1 MKVSAG
7 STPGISSTAP
17 TRESRSGNVDWLIRR
32 PLSPVTYPALGAVI
46 FPRLLSPPMSI
57 TLCIPARLAST
68 RLPRKVLLDL
78 GGKPVV
84 QHVWEKAKQVRQAD
98 RIILLTD
105 SEEVAQVARGFG
117 AEVVMTSPDCPSG
130 TARMASVI
138 DQVPG
143 DFFLNVQGDEPFIQ
157 PELLDGL
164 ISRWKETK
172 CRLVTAVS
180 KIQTTERLMAS
191 SVVKVVR
198 AESGEAIYFSRSPIP
213 HLRGVDPTEWV
224 AHRDYWVHIGVYGY
238 DRATLAG
245 YSKLAPTELETV
257 ESLEQLR
264 FLAHG
269 FTFQTV
275 VTQYHPVAIDTPED
289 LAVARKML

>member
-1 MKVSAG
+1 M
-7 STPGISSTAP
+7 
-17 TRESRSGNVDWLIRR
+17 
-32 PLSPVTYPALGAVI
+32 
-46 FPRLLSPPMSI
+46 I
-57 TLCIPARLAST
+57 TLCIPARIAST

-84 QHVWEKAKQVRQAD
+84 QHVWERAKQVKQAN
-98 RIILLTD
+98 RVILLTD
-105 SEEVAQVARGFG
+105 SEEVATVARGFG

-138 DQVPG
+138 EKVPG
-143 DFFLNVQGDEPFIQ
+143 EFFLNVQGDEPFIQ
-157 PELLDGL
+157 PALLDGL

-172 CRLVTAVS
+172 CPLVTAVA

-198 AESGEAIYFSRSPIP
+198 AENGAAIYFSRSPIP
-213 HLRGVDPTEWV
+213 HLRGIDPSEWV
-224 AHRDYWVHIGVYGY
+224 ARRDYWVHIGVYGY
-238 DRATLAG
+238 DRKTLAS
-245 YSKLAPTELETV
+245 YAQLTPTELEST

-269 FTFQTV
+269 LTFQTV
-275 VTQYHPVAIDTPED
+275 VTDYHPVAIDTPED
-289 LAVARKML
+289 LEVARKMIALR